1 MSYWLHDFNWGARR
15 LVRSPFFSVTIIL
28 TLALGIGANTTIF
41 SIVNSLLLQPLP
53 YPEPGQ
59 LVTLNHI
66 YPSHDLV
73 AGVSA
78 PGFRDYRERTGC
90 FTEVAITRGWGANLT
105 GVAEPLRVRG
115 SRVSST
121 YFETYGIAP
130 RLGRS
135 FLPEEDV
142 PGNQYVVVVSD
153 GFWRRHLGSDPDVI
167 GSTVQLNEEPYQV
180 IGVMP
185 PGFIDFFN
193 NERELWVPIAL
204 PPERFA
210 DDFRNNENQQ
220 SVARVRSGVTVA
232 AATEEITALAET
244 IKKELPD
251 TYPPDWT
258 VAVSS
263 LDEVATSSYR
273 TILLVLLGAVGFVLL
288 ITCANVAN
296 LLLAQGIDRR
306 KELAIRKALGAER
319 SQVMSQLLT
328 ESLILSLGGGV
339 AGLLLAQWGIRALV
353 LVGPEILASTDI
365 VIDGHVLLFTLG
377 VAIASGILFGLTP
390 AFQAGR
396 YDIQKS
402 LREGGRGSRSDRSGY
417 GLRRLLIAGEFA
429 MALILLTGA
438 GLMIQ
443 SISHLTQ
450 VDPGFKP
457 DNLLTAFIQISPA
470 RYQERESQAVFY
482 EQLLQELE
490 AVPGVRSA
498 TITNAL
504 PFSDDWSTS
513 TFNIEGY
520 VPDDNDPAPWGDIR
534 LVSPSFV
541 ETMGVPLL
549 EGRFFNASDLPDS
562 LPVTVVDEQ
571 MVRRYWPD
579 QDPIGK
585 RITFDNPAADEDPR
599 WLTVIGVVGHTLHA
613 GLDDQPRIQLYF
625 SARQYG
631 LSGVNL
637 IIRTE
642 MSPEMALPAVRKAVL
657 SVDPNLPISQVRI
670 MDDLITASV
679 GNRKLLM
686 LLLTLFSALAMLLAS
701 LGIYGIMAHMVRER
715 ASELGL
721 RAALGASRM
730 SLFGFVIN
738 RGLTLAGIGLAV
750 GVGGSLALTRL
761 LQSQLFG
768 ISAYDSATLAT
779 VVGILL
785 GVALLAI
792 SIPAARAAHVDPM
805 ENLRTE

>member
-1 MSYWLHDFNWGARR
+1 MWSWSYDLSWGARR
-15 LVRSPFFSVTIIL
+15 LVRSPVFTVTVIL

-105 GVAEPLRVRG
+105 GVGEPLRVRG

-121 YFETYGIAP
+121 YFEAYDIAP

-153 GFWRRHLGSDPDVI
+153 GFWKRHLGSDPDVI
-167 GSTVQLNEEPYQV
+167 GSTVQLNEEAYQV

-185 PGFIDFFN
+185 AGFVDFFN
-193 NERELWVPIAL
+193 SERELWVPIAL

-220 SVARVRSGVTVA
+220 SIARVKSGVTVA

-244 IKKELPD
+244 IKSELPD
-251 TYPPDWT
+251 AYPPDWT
-258 VAVSS
+258 VGVSS
-263 LDEVATSSYR
+263 LEEVATSSYR

-319 SQVMSQLLT
+319 SQVMRQLLT
-328 ESLILSLGGGV
+328 ESLILSIGGGV
-339 AGLLLAQWGIRALV
+339 AGLLLAHWGIRALV
-353 LVGPEILASTDI
+353 LVGPDILASTDI
-365 VIDGHVLLFTLG
+365 VIDGRVLLFTFA
-377 VAIASGILFGLTP
+377 VAVASGVLFGLAP
-390 AFQAGR
+390 AFHAGR
-396 YDIQKS
+396 HDIQKS
-402 LREGGRGSRSDRSGY
+402 LREGGRGSRSDRSGH

-429 MALILLTGA
+429 LALILLTGA

-450 VDPGFKP
+450 VDPGFKS
-457 DNLLTAFIQISPA
+457 DNLLTAFVQIPPA
-470 RYQERESQAVFY
+470 RFQERESQAVFF
-482 EQLLQELE
+482 EQLLGELE

-498 TITNAL
+498 AVTNAL

-513 TFNIEGY
+513 TFSIEGY
-520 VPDDNDPAPWGDIR
+520 VPDDNSPAPWGDIR

-549 EGRFFNASDLPDS
+549 KGRFFNASDLPDS
-562 LPVTVVDEQ
+562 LPVTVVDEE
-571 MVRRYWPD
+571 MARRFWPD
-579 QDPIGK
+579 QDPIGR
-585 RITFDNPAADEDPR
+585 RITFDNTTSEDPQ

-631 LSGVNL
+631 SSGFNL
-637 IIRTE
+637 VIRTE
-642 MSPEMALPAVRKAVL
+642 MSPETALPAVRQAVL
-657 SVDPNLPISQVRI
+657 SVDPNLPISHVRI
-670 MDDLITASV
+670 MDDMITQSV
-679 GNRKLLM
+679 GNRRLLM

-721 RAALGASRM
+721 RAALGATRM
-730 SLFGFVIN
+730 SLFQLVIN

-750 GVGGSLALTRL
+750 GVGGSLLLTRL
-761 LQSQLFG
+761 LQSQLYG
-768 ISAYDSATLAT
+768 ISAYDSATLVT
-779 VVGILL
+779 VVGVLL
-785 GVALLAI
+785 AVALLAI
-792 SIPAARAAHVDPM
+792 SIPARRAAQVDPM

>member
-1 MSYWLHDFNWGARR
+1 MSNWLHDFNWGVRR
-15 LVRSPFFSVTIIL
+15 LVRSPVFSVTVIL

-73 AGVSA
+73 AGVSP

-105 GVAEPLRVRG
+105 GVAEPLRVSG
-115 SRVSST
+115 SRVSSA

-153 GFWRRHLGSDPDVI
+153 GFWKRHLGSDPNAV

-185 PGFIDFFN
+185 SGFADFFN
-193 NERELWVPIAL
+193 NDRELWVPIAL
-204 PPERFA
+204 PPERFS
-210 DDFRNNENQQ
+210 DDFRSNENQQ
-220 SVARVRSGVTVA
+220 SVARVKPGVSVA
-232 AATEEITALAET
+232 AAAEEITALAET
-244 IKKELPD
+244 IKREFPD
-251 TYPPDWT
+251 AYPSDWT
-258 VAVSS
+258 VGVKS

-273 TILLVLLGAVGFVLL
+273 MVLLVLLGAVGFVLL

-319 SQVMSQLLT
+319 SQVMRQLLT

-339 AGLLLAQWGIRALV
+339 AGLLLAHWGVRALV
-353 LVGPEILASTDI
+353 LIGPDILASTDI
-365 VIDGHVLLFTLG
+365 VIDGRVLLFTLG
-377 VAIASGILFGLTP
+377 IAVASGLLFGLAP

-396 YDIQKS
+396 HDIQKT
-402 LREGGRGSRSDRSGY
+402 LREGGRGSRTDRSGHS
-417 GLRRLLIAGEFA
+417 LRRLLIAGEFA
-429 MALILLTGA
+429 LALILLTGA

-443 SISHLTQ
+443 SISHLSQ

-457 DNLLTAFIQISPA
+457 DNLLTAFVQIPPA

-490 AVPGVRSA
+490 AVPGVSSA
-498 TITNAL
+498 AITSVL
-504 PFSDDWSTS
+504 PFSGNWSTS
-513 TFNIEGY
+513 TFNVEGY
-520 VPDDNDPAPWGDIR
+520 LPDDNSPAPWGDIR
-534 LVSPSFV
+534 LVSPSFA
-541 ETMGVPLL
+541 ETLGVPLL
-549 EGRFFNASDLPDS
+549 KGRFFNAADLPDS
-562 LPVTVVDEQ
+562 LPVTVVDEE
-571 MVRRYWPD
+571 MASRFWPD

-585 RITFDNPAADEDPR
+585 RITFDNPADEEPG

-613 GLDDQPRIQLYF
+613 GLDDQPRVQLYF

-631 LSGVNL
+631 LTGVTL
-637 IIRTE
+637 VIRTE
-642 MSPEMALPAVRKAVL
+642 MRPETALPGVRQAVL

-670 MDDLITASV
+670 MDDLITESV

-738 RGLTLAGIGLAV
+738 RGLSLAGIGLAV

-761 LQSQLFG
+761 LQSQLYG
-768 ISAYDSATLAT
+768 VSAYDSATLVS

-785 GVALLAI
+785 GVALLAVC
-792 SIPAARAAHVDPM
+792 IPANRAAQVDPM
-805 ENLRTE
+805 ENLRAE